1 MSPYVVLDINGSV
14 AAITLARP
22 PVNALD
28 AVLVE
33 QFEVALNAIEAD
45 AGVSVVTIR
54 SSVKAFCAGADLG
67 AVGSFLQCPSPSQA
81 MAEYART
88 VQRLLDRIEQ
98 LPAVTVC
105 EIQGSAMGG
114 GLELALAA
122 DFRLASSRA
131 KFGLP
136 EAALGLIPAAGGT
149 QRLARLCG
157 VEVARRMIL
166 TGRVLN
172 ADQALAS
179 GLVTE
184 VYPEG
189 EHAARVDAFVAAL
202 SKQPAAAL
210 RAAKRCLAQ
219 ALPLAQG
226 GFDSE
231 VREIGGL
238 VMQSETQQHLRA
250 FLAKAA

>member
-1 MSPYVVLDINGSV
+1 MPPYVVLEINGSV

-33 QFEVALNAIEAD
+33 QLQVALNAIEAD
-45 AGVSVVTIR
+45 VRVSVVTIR

-67 AVGSFLQCPSPSQA
+67 VVGSFLQSPSPSQA
-81 MAEYART
+81 MGDYARA
-88 VQRLLDRIEQ
+88 VQSLFDRIEQ
-98 LPAVTVC
+98 LPAVTIC
-105 EIQGSAMGG
+105 DIQGSAMGG
-114 GLELALAA
+114 GLELALAT
-122 DFRLASSRA
+122 DFRLASGRA

-157 VEVARRMIL
+157 IEVARRMIL
-166 TGRVLN
+166 TGRILN

-184 VYPEG
+184 VYPDS
-189 EHAARVDAFVAAL
+189 EHAEKVGAFVTAL
-202 SKQPAAAL
+202 SKQPTAAL
-210 RAAKRCLAQ
+210 RAAKRCLAL
-219 ALPLAQG
+219 ALPLAQH

-231 VREIGGL
+231 AREIGNL
-238 VMQSETQQHLRA
+238 VMQSETQQRLQA
-250 FLAKAA
+250 FLAKST